1 MLRKVQKPSAS
12 AVVEE
17 LRHERGWEQNWIGR
31 LGRWLNN
38 IAGLWMKHWVQLI
51 CLLLAAA
58 APQASGYAP
67 GSALL
72 LPESSFDPVWNLAD
86 ASGYSFCGGDPVNR
100 FDTDGRVGKAALNW
114 ATGIDL
120 DSNVPLAEQI
130 QAHRQGGAEYL
141 WSAIPAFVDV
151 VAGSVI
157 ASLFTPQDLWVM
169 EQRTMGAN
177 TPGVQA
183 YDQLAQIVYEHVGS
197 PLAGLGVYDPGSVN
211 AQWGRDLGKTALFV
225 AALEGTRS
233 QINWQ
238 PGRVGRAGLRLI
250 DDVAANG
257 LTPSRTG
264 MAVQPITDPSRLL
277 PAPRE
282 PALLP
287 APHGPNPWAGEIVSW
302 VTPNSIP
309 VERFAGNPRSPWVQP
324 EGAGGTPLTLSIHP
338 SNPANR
344 ISRSVI
350 PPGTRIQTGIA
361 APVPE
366 WGGVGGAKQIL
377 ILDNN
382 VWQNQMIW
390 EVKPR

>member
-1 MLRKVQKPSAS
+1 MKR
-12 AVVEE
+12 
-17 LRHERGWEQNWIGR
+17 WIQF
-31 LGRWLNN
+31 
-38 IAGLWMKHWVQLI
+38 V
-51 CLLLAAA
+51 CLLLAVLV
-58 APQASGYAP
+58 PQARGYAP
-67 GSALL
+67 ESRLSGIV
-72 LPESSFDPVWNLAD
+72 LPQSSFDPVWNLAD
-86 ASGYSFCGGDPVNR
+86 ATGFSFWGGDPVNR

-151 VAGSVI
+151 GAGSVI

-177 TPGVQA
+177 TPEVQA
-183 YDQLAQIVYEHVGS
+183 YNQLAQIVYEHVGS

-277 PAPRE
+277 PAPHQ
-282 PALLP
+282 PLLLP
-287 APHGPNPWAGEIVSW
+287 EAAAKTTALVPYW
-302 VTPNSIP
+302 
-309 VERFAGNPRSPWVQP
+309 
-324 EGAGGTPLTLSIHP
+324 
-338 SNPANR
+338 PANR
-344 ISRSVI
+344 GFLGQSQRDFLMPGMQIDRYGGNAGKFVEPSGTPFEARSLPAQYLHTKPYNAFEVLKPI
-350 PPGTRIQTGIA
+350 EVDAGIT
-361 APVPE
+361 APAL
-366 WGGVGGAKQIL
+366 GQRGLGVQYELPVSIDVL
-377 ILDNN
+377 IKRGFL
-382 VWQNQMIW
+382 
-390 EVKPR
+390 KPINP